1 MTWVRDENAIYRWPR
16 KALKEDKREEE
27 VGLLYYRYK
36 GLDEL

>member
-16 KALKEDKREEE
+16 KALKEDKREE